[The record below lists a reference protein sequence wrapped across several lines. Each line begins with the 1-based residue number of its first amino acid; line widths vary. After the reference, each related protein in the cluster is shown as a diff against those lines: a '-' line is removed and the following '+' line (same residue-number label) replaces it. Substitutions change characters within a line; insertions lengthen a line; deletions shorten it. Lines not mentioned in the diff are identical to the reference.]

1 MAITAIDLPITS
13 QFGDRAS
20 GVEVVLA
27 MTSEQQ
33 QLLTPATLKLIGVL
47 QRRSLGRFQSMTQR
61 RTLHDTGPAQGL
73 APIEFTNTEVTLDL
87 YGANTWHGRLD
98 ATLAGSQQ
106 RGVVRIRDWGTTEN
120 GILVDGRPVMA
131 PVFDV
136 AIAMA
141 SRVGELRRGN
151 VPIVFVVPVPDDDDA
166 TRLWTELITLAE
178 ARLGVERGTVQ
189 FSTRIVASASAA

>member
-151 VPIVFVVPVPDDDDA
+151 VPFVFVVPVPDDDDA